1 LRTTRNDKDKAEKG
15 HKGVKALARANKKA
29 GARANK
35 MAREEKGKGLFLPGQ
50 ICLHERRGN
59 TAHLACALTR

>member
-1 LRTTRNDKDKAEKG
+1 LKPRLLILRVGDVLRTTRNNKDKAEEG

-35 MAREEKGKGLFLPGQ
+35 MAREEKGTGVFLPGQ
-50 ICLHERRGN
+50 IWS
-59 TAHLACALTR
+59 A